1 MNRLNNYINLIS
13 KYGGEKTKEKLI
25 CEYLIAANNAPDSN
39 NYLTGET
46 GPPEIADWY
55 GELQE
60 KLGKFTEKDVDSKV
74 KTEFIQKL
82 PEWAKCSGGPAPKP
96 PAPPPPRVDVPPP
109 GRDNGENKITA
120 EIPYYDSGDQQYHTF
135 KVTVYATK
143 QNRDLYVGGGSVSRA
158 ETVKSVLDSFKQKC
172 NTCIVSSGKQYVKSL
187 EGKDLYTTFAHLNL
201 KYDNAEIY
209 IIS

>member
-1 MNRLNNYINLIS
+1 MNRLNNYISLIS
-13 KYGGEKTKEKLI
+13 SYRGGAKTELCEFFEKMRDASDWPAMKQIQNNPPTPSLAAIIADYKTNDKEYQNGIGKYDIMKALM
-25 CEYLIAANNAPDSN
+25 IARLADPK
-39 NYLTGET
+39 YCPTV
-46 GPPEIADWY
+46 GPP
-55 GELQE
+55 
-60 KLGKFTEKDVDSKV
+60 V
-74 KTEFIQKL
+74 L
-82 PEWAKCSGGPAPKP
+82 PP
-96 PAPPPPRVDVPPP
+96 VLPP
-109 GRDNGENKITA
+109 GPVVPQPQGQGKTTV

-143 QNRDLYVGGGSVSRA
+143 QNRDLYVGGGSVNRS

>member
-1 MNRLNNYINLIS
+1 MNRLQNYIKLIS
-13 KYGGEKTKEKLI
+13 LNGGDTELEKYCKYLNEALSKPNSLAYINDNDPFIVVGENLGFDFKEAVSTKGDKDDVIKNFIREELKK
-25 CEYLIAANNAPDSN
+25 CV
-39 NYLTGET
+39 
-46 GPPEIADWY
+46 GPP
-55 GELQE
+55 
-60 KLGKFTEKDVDSKV
+60 
-74 KTEFIQKL
+74 
-82 PEWAKCSGGPAPKP
+82 PPPPPPKP
-96 PAPPPPRVDVPPP
+96 PAPREDVPPTT
-109 GRDNGENKITA
+109 REKTTL
-120 EIPYYDSGDQQYHTF
+120 EFPYYDSGDQQYHTF

-143 QNRDLYVGGGSVSRA
+143 QNRDTYVGGGSVGRT